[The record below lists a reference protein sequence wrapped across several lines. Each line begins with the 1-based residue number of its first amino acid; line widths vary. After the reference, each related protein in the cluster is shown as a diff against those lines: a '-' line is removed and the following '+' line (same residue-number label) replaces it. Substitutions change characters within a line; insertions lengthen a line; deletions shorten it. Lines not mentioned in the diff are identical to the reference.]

1 MKKLEQCFKNNK
13 RGITL
18 IALVITIIVLLILAG
33 ISISML
39 TGQNGILNR
48 VQEAKEE
55 TEVAGEDELRKLTQM
70 EAAMNLESTTHTDN
84 STGEVKTVTIPA
96 QCAISKVEGENTLKD
111 GLVIIDVNGN
121 EWVWVEITKSKVFLT
136 ASNKEDYENIK
147 NDLITYAFDYRG
159 GVEGENRYWNDEY
172 YDGCGIK
179 DKDTYNNMYNK
190 MLSSIYENE
199 GFWVGR
205 YEAGFSTNI
214 PRTENS
220 SIEEG
225 AKIQQN
231 LYPYNFVTC
240 SQAQTLANNISP
252 DSSKTSSLLFGI
264 QWDALCKFLE
274 EKSDLDEDEIKS
286 DSTNWGNYSNA
297 EFQIENVKYA
307 IYNQTTGDLGNWNI
321 LQGIYSKQS
330 YGMDNT
336 MLLSTGAS
344 NYTKKMN
351 IYDLAGNLWEWTL
364 EKAASLDKPSTRR
377 GSGYKNPGYTHPAA
391 NKGAGTIIENLDSIG
406 FRVALY

>member
-1 MKKLEQCFKNNK
+1 MKEFLKEKEK
-13 RGITL
+13 GITL

-48 VQEAKEE
+48 AQEAKEK

-70 EAAMNLESTTHTDN
+70 QAAMNLESTIFTDN
-84 STGEVKTVTIPA
+84 STGEEITVTIPA
-96 QCAISKVEGENTLKD
+96 QCTVSQVEGENTLKD

-179 DKDTYNNMYNK
+179 DKDRYNNMYNK

-220 SIEEG
+220 GIEEV
-225 AKIQQN
+225 AKIQKN

-264 QWDALCKFLE
+264 QWDLLCKFLE
-274 EKSDLDEDEIKS
+274 EKSDLDEDEINS

-307 IYNQTTGDLGNWNI
+307 IYNQTTGVLENWNI

-336 MLLSTGAS
+336 ILLSTGAS

-364 EKAASLDKPSTRR
+364 EKASSLDRPSTRR

-391 NKGAGTIIENLDSIG
+391 NKGAGTIIENLDSFG